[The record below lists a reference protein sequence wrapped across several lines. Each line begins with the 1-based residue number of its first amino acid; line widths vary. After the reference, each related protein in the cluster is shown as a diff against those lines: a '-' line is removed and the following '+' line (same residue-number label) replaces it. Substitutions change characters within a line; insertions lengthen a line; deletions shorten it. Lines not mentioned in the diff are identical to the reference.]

1 VETSG
6 KSETEQGG
14 DNREPKGDSV
24 QSIPLS
30 TAGHGYF
37 EESETVGEFGSFG
50 AMGSAL

>member
-14 DNREPKGDSV
+14 ENREATGDSD

-30 TAGHGYF
+30 AADHSYF

>member
-1 VETSG
+1 METSG

-14 DNREPKGDSV
+14 ENRETKEDSDR
-24 QSIPLS
+24 SIPLS
-30 TAGHGYF
+30 TAGHSYF